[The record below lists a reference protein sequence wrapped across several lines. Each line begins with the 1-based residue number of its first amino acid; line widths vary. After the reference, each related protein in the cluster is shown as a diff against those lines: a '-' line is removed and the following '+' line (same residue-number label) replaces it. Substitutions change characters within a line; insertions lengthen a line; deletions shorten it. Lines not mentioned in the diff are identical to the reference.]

1 MLERLGLSTI
11 GVTKDTYIHLLPDL
25 QRKAASWRDA
35 LFATEA
41 G

>member
-1 MLERLGLSTI
+1 VLERLGLSTI
-11 GVTKDTYIHLLPDL
+11 GFTKVTYIHLLLDM
-25 QRKAASWRDA
+25 QRKAASRRDA